1 MAKAQDFEAATKV
14 LNRAKEYLDDGEGKK
29 ARTQIRSAKRKFD
42 TILKDVTKIADAP
55 AFMAIGFIWML
66 FHVILLLGVAKL
78 IKAPFFFVAV
88 GSKANIGGAAS
99 APVVAAAFHPALA
112 PVGVLLA
119 VLGYA
124 LGTYG
129 AILCAQMMAAVG

>member
-1 MAKAQDFEAATKV
+1 FGV
-14 LNRAKEYLDDGEGKK
+14 LFIFLLVAVIGTRM
-29 ARTQIRSAKRKFD
+29 
-42 TILKDVTKIADAP
+42 DVTKIADAP

-66 FHVILLLGVAKL
+66 FHVILLLVVAKI

-88 GSKANIGGAAS
+88 GSKANVGGAAS
-99 APVVAAAFHPALA
+99 APVIAAAFHPALA

-129 AILCAQMMAAVG
+129 AILCAQMMAGVG